1 MLFGIAASSVA
12 VLDVGICNTWQIAFI
27 GLAIFINAD
36 TSAISKLLD
45 LRSMNRYHSAEA
57 NLVAHIKTL
66 RLVGAGLF
74 AVCLLLLAAV
84 FWIAREHRLSL
95 PPELRFGSKLTT
107 GTIEPHEVYLFA
119 GSVYQQIYLWLEDG
133 NKDFTSNIQRLRY
146 LMTDDFHRFLIQKN
160 NDLAKRRE
168 LKGRRRNLQPAG
180 IYKHSLVRQ
189 TARNAWLVQ
198 LDLILNESLNGIKIK
213 DGITIRE
220 HIPVVYKDVNSAYN
234 PWGLLLDTPAKPL
247 IRIPA
252 SDTEQTQRAE
262 GGKR

>member
-1 MLFGIAASSVA
+1 
-12 VLDVGICNTWQIAFI
+12 
-27 GLAIFINAD
+27 
-36 TSAISKLLD
+36 
-45 LRSMNRYHSAEA
+45 MNRYHSAEA

-84 FWIAREHRLSL
+84 FWVAREHRLSL

-107 GTIEPHEVYLFA
+107 GTIQPHEIYLFA

-133 NKDFTSNIQRLRY
+133 SEDFVSNIQRLRY
-146 LMTDDFHRFLIQKN
+146 LITDDFYRFLMQKN
-160 NDLAKRRE
+160 NDLAKRGE
-168 LKGRRRNLQPAG
+168 LKGRRRSLQPAG
-180 IYKHSLVRQ
+180 IYKHNLVWQ
-189 TARNAWLVQ
+189 TARNTWLVQ

-220 HIPVVYKDVNSAYN
+220 HIPVVYKDINSAYN
-234 PWGLLLDTPAKPL
+234 PWGLLLDAPSKPL

-252 SDTEQTQRAE
+252 GDAEQIQQTK
-262 GGKR
+262 GGK